1 VKEDRKRITLEIP
14 ATARNQMD
22 ELMTSTNA
30 TSVAEVVRR
39 AIVLYDMVT
48 THQRSGGA
56 VLLKYPDHV
65 VETLRIL

>member
-1 VKEDRKRITLEIP
+1 
-14 ATARNQMD
+14 MD